1 MPVWA
6 KTPDEIAGMRQAGRI
21 AAGALELAGAE
32 VRPGVRLEHLS
43 RVCERY
49 IRERGGYPTFL
60 RYRGFPAPVCV
71 SINAEVVHGIPDSRV
86 LVAGDI
92 VKLDVGVTKDGL
104 IADAA
109 RTFAVG
115 EIAPELRRLI
125 AATEESF
132 WAGVAQARVGRRVS
146 DIGHAVQSCAEGHGY
161 SVVRDLCGHGVGRA
175 LHEEPSVPNFG
186 PAGRGMVLTA
196 GMTLAIEPMV
206 NTGGPEVVTDANGWT
221 VVTRDGRA
229 SAHYEN
235 TVLVTAGV
243 PEILTVTADDSGRP
257 G

>member
-1 MPVWA
+1 MVRS
-6 KTPDEIAGMRQAGRI
+6 AGDLARMRAAGRI
-21 AAGALELAGAE
+21 VAEVLQLAAQE
-32 VRPGVRLEHLS
+32 VRPGRTLEQLAQICDRH
-43 RVCERY
+43 

-60 RYRGFPAPVCV
+60 HYRGFPAPVCV
-71 SINAEVVHGIPDSRV
+71 SLNAEVVHGIPDTRV

-109 RTFAVG
+109 RTYPVG
-115 EIAPELRRLI
+115 EIGPELRRLV

-132 WAGVAQARVGRRVS
+132 WAGVKQARAGHRVT
-146 DIGHAVQSCAEGHGY
+146 DISHAVQRCVERHGF

-186 PAGRGMVLTA
+186 PAGRGVTLAA
-196 GMTLAIEPMV
+196 GMTLAVEPMV
-206 NTGGPEVVTDANGWT
+206 NLGGPEVVTDANGWT
-221 VVTRDGRA
+221 VLTRDGRP

-235 TVLVTAGV
+235 TILITDDA
-243 PEILTVTADDSGRP
+243 PEILTLAAEELSRVG
-257 G
+257 